1 MNFRTTYVIIAILA
15 LVTTISI
22 APTYAAHVP
31 GLIAGGGNPSE
42 LANMQIMKDIP
53 ILITS
58 DAETYDHDSTIF
70 LEGHVSTIREGF
82 QIALVVVSPLGN
94 VVTIDQL
101 EVDNDGTFSTTLN
114 TGGNLWKYDGTYKI
128 SVQYGD
134 SAISDR
140 VYVELTGGIEQPT
153 PTPPSARCNTDELSV
168 GGGCVLF
175 SISGGTVSSS
185 WANTKDN
192 SIVVSLSSFEP
203 GTLTVSPSSDVI
215 RGIFMVLVDGEEW
228 DDVEIAGNDVTVMF
242 PAGTEMIEIIG
253 TFVIP
258 EFGTIALMILAVAII
273 SIIAVSAKTR
283 LRVIPKL

>member
-1 MNFRTTYVIIAILA
+1 MNFRTPYAIIAVLA
-15 LVTTISI
+15 IVMTMSI
-22 APTYAAHVP
+22 APTYAAHV
-31 GLIAGGGNPSE
+31 GELISGEDPLE
-42 LANMQIMKDIP
+42 LVKKDLMESTP
-53 ILITS
+53 ILIAS

-175 SISGGTVSSS
+175 SISGGTVSSA

-192 SIVVSLSSFEP
+192 SIVVSLSSLEP

-242 PAGTEMIEIIG
+242 PAGTEKIEIIG

-258 EFGTIALMILAVAII
+258 EFGTIAVMILGVAII

-283 LRVIPKL
+283 LSITPKL

>member
-1 MNFRTTYVIIAILA
+1 MNFRTTYIIIAILA
-15 LVTTISI
+15 IVTTISI
-22 APTYAAHVP
+22 APIYAAHVT
-31 GLIAGGGNPSE
+31 GLIAGGEDPSE
-42 LANMQIMKDIP
+42 LAKMQIMAETP
-53 ILITS
+53 ILIAS

-128 SVQYGD
+128 TVQYGN

-140 VYVELTGGIEQPT
+140 VFVELTGGISQPT
-153 PTPPSARCNTDELSV
+153 PTPPSAKCNTDELSV
-168 GGGCVLF
+168 GGGCVPF
-175 SISGGTVSSS
+175 SVSGGTVSSA

-258 EFGTIALMILAVAII
+258 EFGTIAVMILGVAII

-283 LRVIPKL
+283 LSITPKL

>member
-1 MNFRTTYVIIAILA
+1 MTYVIIAVLA
-15 LVTTISI
+15 IVMTMSI
-22 APTYAAHVP
+22 APTYAAHV
-31 GLIAGGGNPSE
+31 GELISGEDPLE
-42 LANMQIMKDIP
+42 LVKKDLMKSTP
-53 ILITS
+53 ILIAS

-82 QIALVVVSPLGN
+82 QIALVVTSPLGN
-94 VVTIDQL
+94 IVTIDQL

-128 SVQYGD
+128 TVQYGN

-140 VYVELTGGIEQPT
+140 VYVELTGGIAQPT
-153 PTPPSARCNTDELSV
+153 PTPPSAKCNTDELSV
-168 GGGCVLF
+168 GGGCVPF
-175 SISGGTVSSS
+175 SVSGGTVSSA

-203 GTLTVSPSSDVI
+203 GTLTMNPSSDVI

-242 PAGTEMIEIIG
+242 PAGTEKIEIIG

-258 EFGTIALMILAVAII
+258 EFGTIAVMILGVAII

-283 LRVIPKL
+283 LSITPKL